1 MAVYFWIGPE
11 PDVVFVV
18 NKHRIRMEHRE
29 NYEEPEARLLS
40 RRSGG
45 FYGVW
50 QEAPYRQLT
59 DGNH

>member
-18 NKHRIRMEHRE
+18 NKHRIRMEHRV
-29 NYEEPEARLLS
+29 NYEEPEVRLRREAHES
-40 RRSGG
+40 RGWRQSG
-45 FYGVW
+45 YL
-50 QEAPYRQLT
+50 RLT